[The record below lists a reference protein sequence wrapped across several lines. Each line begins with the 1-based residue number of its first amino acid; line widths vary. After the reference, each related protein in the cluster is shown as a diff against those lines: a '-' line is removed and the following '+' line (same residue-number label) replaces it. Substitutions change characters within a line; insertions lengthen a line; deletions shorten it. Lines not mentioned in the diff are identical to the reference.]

1 MASNKN
7 NVPTLK
13 LQIDDLMD
21 QATQMRQI
29 TEVLDPLYQIRAT
42 SGAYPITEPIPTYN
56 ASQGD
61 KEIASTK
68 VNARIIIGRDKP
80 GSDVSGAEGT
90 GTGCIDLIAGL
101 SGNQPKMVDAEGNA
115 VVANR
120 STALDAARI
129 YISQRAKNIDGE
141 EYFNLAGD
149 PGDTNSSA
157 IVLKADNV
165 RLVSRKGIKIVT
177 GTDTFDG
184 GSGKNISSLIGG
196 IDLIAGN
203 NSMDLQPIVK
213 GDDLEHTIDNLIK
226 LIKDLHGTVAATI
239 NIISS
244 VGKTLVAGPAA
255 ALSIAEMKN
264 VVVQLLVQTK
274 NLSLQEKN
282 LAAVK
287 NSYKNPMYEGY
298 FKSQY
303 CRAN

>member
-1 MASNKN
+1 MN
-7 NVPTLK
+7 
-13 LQIDDLMD
+13 
-21 QATQMRQI
+21 QATQLQKI
-29 TEVLDPLYQIRAT
+29 TEELDPLYQIRAT

-80 GSDVSGAEGT
+80 GSDVSGAQGT
-90 GTGCIDLIAGL
+90 GTGCIDLIVGL

-115 VVANR
+115 VVTNR
-120 STALDAARI
+120 SAALDAARI

-141 EYFNLAGD
+141 EYFNLAGEM
-149 PGDTNSSA
+149 GDNESSA
-157 IVLKADNV
+157 IVLKADHV
-165 RLVSRKGIKIVT
+165 RLVSRKSFKIVT

-184 GSGKNISSLIGG
+184 GSGKNISSAIGR

-203 NSMDLQPIVK
+203 NAMDLQPIVK
-213 GDDLEHTIDNLIK
+213 GDDLEFTIDNLVK
-226 LIKDLHGTVAATI
+226 LIGDLHGTVAATI
-239 NIISS
+239 NIITS
-244 VGKTLVAGPAA
+244 VGKTLLAGPAA

-264 VVVQLLVQTK
+264 VVSQLVVQTT

-287 NSYKNPMYEGY
+287 NSYKNPIYEGY
-298 FKSQY
+298 FKSLH
-303 CRAN
+303 CRTN